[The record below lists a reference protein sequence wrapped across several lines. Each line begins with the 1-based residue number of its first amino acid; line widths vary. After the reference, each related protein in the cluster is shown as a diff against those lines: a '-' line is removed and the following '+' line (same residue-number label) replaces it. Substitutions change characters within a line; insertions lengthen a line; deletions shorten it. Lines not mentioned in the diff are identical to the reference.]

1 MKNLLIVILISTGMI
16 FISEDIPPYEIDE
29 YYEPTMVTDSSNDD
43 SGYDT
48 IRCDVKSVRYET
60 TTSAYRM
67 GIEPL
72 INAMILVESE
82 GNDSAY
88 CRHEEA
94 VGCLQIRPI
103 MLAECNRI
111 LKLQKSSISYNLL
124 DRWSREKSIEIF
136 NIINKHHN
144 KNATYEEIAR
154 FWNGGP
160 KWADKGATKK
170 YWEKVYIKLDEQ
182 YKKDEHSIDWFAKI

>member
-1 MKNLLIVILISTGMI
+1 MKNLLIVILISSGMI

-29 YYEPTMVTDSSNDD
+29 YYEPTMVTDTSIDD

-48 IRCDVKSVRYET
+48 IRCDVKSIRYET

-170 YWEKVYIKLDEQ
+170 YWENVYIKLDEQ

>member
-1 MKNLLIVILISTGMI
+1 MRNLLSVILLSFGLMVL
-16 FISEDIPPYEIDE
+16 SEDIPPYESE
-29 YYEPTMVTDSSNDD
+29 QYYFDS
-43 SGYDT
+43 YCKVEDT
-48 IRCDVKSVRYET
+48 ISILCKPTPDTISD
-60 TTSAYRM
+60 
-67 GIEPL
+67 INLL

-88 CRHEEA
+88 NKSEEA

-111 LKLQKSSISYNLL
+111 LKLQNSNISYNLI
-124 DRWSREKSIEIF
+124 DRWDRNKSIQIF

-144 KNATYEEIAR
+144 INATYEEIAR

-160 KWADKGATKK
+160 KWANKSATKK
-170 YWEKVYIKLDEQ
+170 YWEKVYVKLDEQ
-182 YKKDEHSIDWFAKI
+182 YKKDEHSINRFSEI

>member
-1 MKNLLIVILISTGMI
+1 MKNLLIVILISSGMI
-16 FISEDIPPYEIDE
+16 FISEDIPSYEIYE
-29 YYEPTMVTDSSNDD
+29 YYEPTMVIDTSTDD
-43 SGYDT
+43 SEYDT
-48 IRCDVKSVRYET
+48 IQYET

-111 LKLQKSSISYNLL
+111 LKLQKSSISYNLV

-182 YKKDEHSIDWFAKI
+182 YKKDEHNHRFFHI